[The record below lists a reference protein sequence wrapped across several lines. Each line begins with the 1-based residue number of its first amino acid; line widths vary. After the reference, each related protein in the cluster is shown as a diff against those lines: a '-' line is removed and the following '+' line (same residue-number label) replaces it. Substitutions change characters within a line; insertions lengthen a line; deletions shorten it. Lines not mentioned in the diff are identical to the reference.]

1 MKRLRSIYP
10 VPLDEKKLSD
20 FEKYYELLI
29 KYNEVMNLTAITE
42 KEEVKIK
49 HFADSLSPLELGII
63 KSGMSIADVGS
74 GAGFPGMPLK
84 IAVPELSVTLI
95 DALEKRI
102 GFLKTVAG
110 ELGLKDVDCIHMR
123 AEDAGHDTA
132 LREKFDVVLS
142 RAVAPLQILS
152 EYCMPLVKE
161 GGYFL
166 AMKGPSPEEEINEAV
181 GAIKALGGEA
191 ERVEEIKLPG
201 GIVHSI
207 AVIKKISHT
216 PLKYPRKAG
225 KPAKTP
231 LK

>member
-1 MKRLRSIYP
+1 MNSIYP
-10 VPLDEKKLSD
+10 VPLDEKKLSEL
-20 FEKYYELLI
+20 EKYYELLI

-49 HFADSLSPLELGII
+49 HFADSLSPLSLGIM
-63 KSGMSIADVGS
+63 KKGMRIADVGS

-102 GFLKTVAG
+102 GFLKTVAD
-110 ELGLKDVDCIHMR
+110 ELELKDIDCIHMR
-123 AEDAGHDTA
+123 AEDAGHDFS

-161 GGYFL
+161 DGYFL
-166 AMKGPSPEEEINEAV
+166 ALKGPSPEEEIKEAS
-181 GAIKALGGEA
+181 GAIKILGGET
-191 ERVEEIKLPG
+191 ERIEAVRLPG

-207 AVIKKISHT
+207 AVIKKVSHT